1 MCVCVCVPAIA
12 FLSDSSLFLRSPHTY
27 FSSSVP
33 PPLSSSGIAPS
44 AASSP
49 PASSSLFPFAPVRVS
64 LAPALLPRVSS
75 SLPRPQASSACRW
88 RLDVNGAAVVV
99 PFV

>member
-1 MCVCVCVPAIA
+1 MCVPAIA
-12 FLSDSSLFLRSPHTY
+12 FLCLSDSSLFLRSPHTY
-27 FSSSVP
+27 LSSSVP

-49 PASSSLFPFAPVRVS
+49 PASSSLFLFAPVRVS

-75 SLPRPQASSACRW
+75 SLPPPPASSACRW